1 MRVLVIGGGGREHAL
16 VWKISQSPKVTDIYC
31 APGNAGTAEIAK
43 NVPIAADQIDKLL
56 EFAEEKKIGLTVVGP
71 EQPLVMGIVDLF
83 EEKGLRIFGPTARAA
98 ELEGSKAF
106 SKDIMKKY
114 GLPTAEYKTFA
125 SHELA
130 RGYFDKETGPIVVK
144 ASGLAAGKGVILCRN
159 AKEGLSAVDTIM
171 QDKLFG
177 EAGDQVVIEEFLEGE
192 EVSVL
197 AFSDGNTVLLMDSAQ
212 DHKAA
217 LDGDK
222 GPNTGG
228 MGACSPG
235 ADTSA
240 PVFTDLM
247 RQDVRDKIMLPLVL
261 AMKSEGR
268 PYRGILYAGL
278 MLTEHGAKILE
289 FNARFG
295 DPETQP
301 LLVCMESDIVPLFEA
316 CIDGTLD
323 QCDLQWKPESSVC
336 VVMAAKGYPGS
347 YEKGKE
353 ISGLDEAGAL
363 PDVVVFHAG
372 TKEAAGKVLTSGGR
386 VLGVT
391 ATGADASSAIKKAYD
406 AVAKIQWDGIHYRK
420 DIGKKENSFGGFPL
434 DSTKEEEEA
443 FFGTDEEAE
452 ERIKERGWNL
462 FRLGQYYN
470 SRPDEKSSKSRW
482 VTKQSEAEAK
492 KNSSYRVNFLK

>member
-43 NVPIAADQIDKLL
+43 NVPIAADQINQLL
-56 EFAEEKKIGLTVVGP
+56 EFAEKNEIGLTVVGP
-71 EQPLVMGIVDLF
+71 EQPLVMGIVDQF
-83 EEKGLRIFGPTARAA
+83 QEKGLRVFGPTACAA

-114 GLPTAEYKTFA
+114 DLPTAKYKTFT
-125 SHELA
+125 SHDLA
-130 RGYFDKETGPIVVK
+130 RKYFDKETGPIVVK
-144 ASGLAAGKGVILCRN
+144 ASGLAAGKGVILCQN
-159 AKEGLSAVDTIM
+159 AEEGLNAVDTIM
-171 QDKLFG
+171 KDKSFG
-177 EAGDQVVIEEFLEGE
+177 EAGDQVVIEEFLEGQ

-228 MGACSPG
+228 MGACSP
-235 ADTSA
+235 A
-240 PVFTDLM
+240 PVFTDIM
-247 RQDVRDKIMLPLVL
+247 HQKVRDKIMLPLVR

-268 PYRGILYAGL
+268 SYQGILYAGL
-278 MLTEHGAKILE
+278 MLTKHGPKILE

-301 LLVCMESDIVPLFEA
+301 LLVRMESDIVPLFEA
-316 CIDGTLD
+316 CVDGTLD
-323 QCDLQWKPESSVC
+323 QYDLKWKPESSVC

-353 ISGLDEAGAL
+353 ISGLDEAGTL
-363 PDVVVFHAG
+363 PDVTVFHAG
-372 TKEAAGKVLTSGGR
+372 TKEEGGKILTSGGR

-391 ATGADASSAIKKAYD
+391 ATGADTPSAIKKAYE
-406 AVAKIQWDGIHYRK
+406 AVSKIQWDGIHYRK
-420 DIGKKENSFGGFPL
+420 DIG
-434 DSTKEEEEA
+434 
-443 FFGTDEEAE
+443 
-452 ERIKERGWNL
+452 
-462 FRLGQYYN
+462 
-470 SRPDEKSSKSRW
+470 
-482 VTKQSEAEAK
+482 
-492 KNSSYRVNFLK
+492 YRANN

>member
-16 VWKISQSPKVTDIYC
+16 VWKINQSPKVTEIFC
-31 APGNAGTAEIAK
+31 APGNTGTAEIAT
-43 NVPIAADQIDKLL
+43 NVPIPADQIDQLL
-56 EFAEEKKIGLTVVGP
+56 EFALEKEIGLTVVGP
-71 EQPLVMGIVDLF
+71 EQPLVMGIVDRF
-83 EEKGLRIFGPTARAA
+83 QEKGVRIFGPSARAA

-114 GLPTAEYKTFA
+114 GLPTAEYKTFT

-130 RGYFDKETGPIVVK
+130 QRYFDKETGPIVVK

-159 AKEGLSAVDTIM
+159 AEEGRNAVDTIM
-171 QDKLFG
+171 KDKSFG
-177 EAGDQVVIEEFLEGE
+177 EAGDQVVIEEFLEGQ

-217 LDGDK
+217 FDGDQ
-222 GPNTGG
+222 GSNTGG
-228 MGACSPG
+228 MGAYSP
-235 ADTSA
+235 A
-240 PVFTDLM
+240 PVFTDLL
-247 RQDVRDKIMLPLVL
+247 RQKARDKIMLPLVR
-261 AMKSEGR
+261 AMKAEGR
-268 PYRGILYAGL
+268 PYQGILYAGL
-278 MLTEHGAKILE
+278 MLTKLGPKTLE

-301 LLVCMESDIVPLFEA
+301 LLIRMESDIVPLFEA

-323 QCDLQWKPESSVC
+323 QYDLKWKPEPSVC

-353 ISGLDEAGAL
+353 ITGLDEAAAL

-372 TKEAAGKVLTSGGR
+372 TKGSAGKVLTNGGR

-391 ATGADASSAIKKAYD
+391 ATGPDTPSAISKAYE
-406 AVAKIQWDGIHYRK
+406 AVAKIKWDGIHYRK
-420 DIGKKENSFGGFPL
+420 DIGH
-434 DSTKEEEEA
+434 
-443 FFGTDEEAE
+443 
-452 ERIKERGWNL
+452 
-462 FRLGQYYN
+462 
-470 SRPDEKSSKSRW
+470 
-482 VTKQSEAEAK
+482 
-492 KNSSYRVNFLK
+492 RVSN